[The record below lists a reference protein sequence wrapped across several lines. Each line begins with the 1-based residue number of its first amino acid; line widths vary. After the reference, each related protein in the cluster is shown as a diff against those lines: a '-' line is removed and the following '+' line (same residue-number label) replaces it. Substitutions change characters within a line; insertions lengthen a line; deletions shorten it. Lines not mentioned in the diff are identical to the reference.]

1 MIWKLCI
8 KNYWLKKE
16 LVDYIRKMVKNIFSK
31 LRIGIAIVFLLTI
44 HSCKLFYPSTM
55 LQQKD
60 YQYFDLA
67 AKEINQYIIS
77 PGDEISLRVYSRDGF
92 RLVDVLGG
100 SSTDNNNSTNNNNIN
115 NRNNQV
121 SYWVNA
127 DGFVR
132 FPVIGEMYVKGYTQP
147 ELQKKLEEQF
157 STLFVNPY
165 VVLLVENRRC
175 FVFRQ
180 NIGGQVVSLNNYPT
194 SILEIIAKSGGLGGD
209 LKSYNIRLIS
219 GDKNNPIVREIDLST
234 VEGLKNSNVIVNS
247 NDIIVISA
255 RRRYFSKVLTE
266 ITPFI
271 SAVSLLTS
279 IIILSKTLAK

>member
-1 MIWKLCI
+1 
-8 KNYWLKKE
+8 
-16 LVDYIRKMVKNIFSK
+16 MVKNIFSK
-31 LRIGIAIVFLLTI
+31 LRIGLVVVFLLTI

-100 SSTDNNNSTNNNNIN
+100 SSTDNNNNNSSSNNNS
-115 NRNNQV
+115 RQV

-127 DGFVR
+127 EGFVR

-266 ITPFI
+266 IAPFI

-279 IIILSKTLAK
+279 VIILSKTLAK